1 MKQGRMVNYHGRSRK
16 KTAKIVPQTRAVG
29 PSGRSRCNRRRESRR
44 GARKASHRHR
54 VRATV
59 CQAVKAEI
67 VKRHRGGAALRRSPQ
82 VLPLNKNTISRIAVI
97 GINSQG
103 EPLGRYFNSTDLSG
117 SPVATRVDTEL
128 NFASFD
134 STNVPV
140 SNPSSFSAIW
150 TGTVQPAIS
159 GDQVFKV
166 ASGGFV
172 RLYVNNQLII
182 DNFSELPKL

>member
-1 MKQGRMVNYHGRSRK
+1 MAVVLKSLPLPASPVNLPASR
-16 KTAKIVPQTRAVG
+16 
-29 PSGRSRCNRRRESRR
+29 RRREKEVSVEYIS
-44 GARKASHRHR
+44 ACVPDPKSA
-54 VRATV
+54 VWAT
-59 CQAVKAEI
+59 
-67 VKRHRGGAALRRSPQ
+67 G
-82 VLPLNKNTISRIAVI
+82 
-97 GINSQG
+97 QG
-103 EPLGRYFNSTDLSG
+103 SSGLVGRYFNFTDLSG

-172 RLYVNNQLII
+172 RLYVNNQQII